1 MWPLFMD
8 SWGSWRCDDL
18 NLGCCSFTVGAFY
31 TRFIYIFDT
40 LYSYNSVIRKTELLF
55 ERLFIKQ
62 NIAVLKNEKEKKKQR
77 K

>member
-1 MWPLFMD
+1 M
-8 SWGSWRCDDL
+8 

-55 ERLFIKQ
+55 ERLFMKQ
-62 NIAVLKNEKEKKKQR
+62 NIAVLKNEKKKEEEEKNRESKEALSIES
-77 K
+77 